1 MQSSRNEIEK
11 ILKYCDRRIV
21 DEKKLKDFLN
31 GPLPHPET
39 ASQKYLDL
47 VNLTGRI
54 YKSIDALKD
63 TEKTL
68 DRPFM
73 FKKKR

>member
-11 ILKYCDRRIV
+11 ILKYCEKRIT

-39 ASQKYLDL
+39 AS
-47 VNLTGRI
+47 
-54 YKSIDALKD
+54 
-63 TEKTL
+63 
-68 DRPFM
+68 
-73 FKKKR
+73 